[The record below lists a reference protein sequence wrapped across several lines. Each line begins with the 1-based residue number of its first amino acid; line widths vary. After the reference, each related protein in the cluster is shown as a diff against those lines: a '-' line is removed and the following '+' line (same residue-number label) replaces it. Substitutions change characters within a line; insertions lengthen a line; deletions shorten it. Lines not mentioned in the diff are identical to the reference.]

1 MTVVLTLNAEPLW
14 LQAAQQ
20 QALPTVATLA
30 ELTQTQTPVI
40 VNAPVTLAQLTALMA
55 QHPKVLLAYTAPE
68 QEIAALLTQG
78 LTLTAAAA
86 QWQQQ
91 VQALLALHRQWRRKL
106 VLVNL
111 SQLSYCQAS
120 ELTCLDEAGWPL
132 TKPLAAPTAQ
142 FYTVI
147 AAQLLQQQPELSAL
161 YQLLKASSIV
171 ITEQLPPCNLDTIL
185 QQYQSDL
192 SEKQQAN
199 VQVTALVQ
207 EQATLNAK
215 KVQLQTQLH
224 EAQSTLDKTLA
235 EHQSKQQTQQ
245 QVQQALKAEN
255 ELLLTQLMQTQEE
268 LEKQFST
275 AKQLEQQLQQSKQQF
290 INLQQQHQAEL
301 QKYTVNAQQL
311 EQQLAQRAQQAIKLE
326 QQHNLVKTQ
335 MLEVKTESGTAM
347 QKLMQ
352 VQELLQG
359 EVETNRQ
366 LQQHLKQG
374 EEQQRTW
381 QNKYAKSQQE
391 NNEVLSE
398 LMVLQEKLEEY
409 YLQLDK
415 NKHDA
420 ISREKQQKRELT
432 RLQSQLRK
440 AKARADEAEF
450 KLNNLQQDV
459 KGIQNSKAWKVA
471 APVRALS
478 RLIHKED
485 KTKKQIQRDVALI
498 ITSELFDTEWYTRA
512 YPDVASGSINP
523 AEHYLRFGAAEGRRP
538 GPDFD
543 GSWYLQRYPDVAQTG
558 INPLLHFVKFGR
570 NEGRTASLK
579 LLEDHSEQGEE

>member
-14 LQAAQQ
+14 LQAIQQ

-40 VNAPVTLAQLTALMA
+40 VNTPVTLAQLTELIA
-55 QHPKVLLAYTAPE
+55 QYPKVLLAYTAPE

-91 VQALLALHRQWRRKL
+91 VQALLALHRQWRSKL

-111 SQLSYCQAS
+111 SQLSYCHTNDLNILA
-120 ELTCLDEAGWPL
+120 EAGWPL
-132 TKPLAAPTAQ
+132 TKPLVAPTAQ

-161 YQLLKASSIV
+161 YQLLKASSIA

-192 SEKQQAN
+192 SEKKLTNLQF
-199 VQVTALVQ
+199 TALVQ
-207 EQATLNAK
+207 EQTTLNAE
-215 KVQLQTQLH
+215 KVQLQTQLQ
-224 EAQSTLDKTLA
+224 EVQNALDKTVA
-235 EHQSKQQTQQ
+235 EHQSKQ

-268 LEKQFST
+268 LEKQFLT
-275 AKQLEQQLQQSKQQF
+275 AQQLEQQLQQSKQQF
-290 INLQQQHQAEL
+290 INFQQQHQAEL

-335 MLEVKTESGTAM
+335 MLEIKTESDTAL

-359 EVETNRQ
+359 EVETNHQ

-374 EEQQRTW
+374 EEQQRAW
-381 QNKYAKSQQE
+381 QIKYAQSQQE
-391 NNEVLSE
+391 NNEIISE

-420 ISREKQQKRELT
+420 ISRDKQQKRELT
-432 RLQSQLRK
+432 RVQSQLRK

-450 KLNNLQQDV
+450 KLKNLQQDV

-543 GSWYLQRYPDVAQTG
+543 GSWYLQRYPDVAETG

-570 NEGRTASLK
+570 SEGRTASPK
-579 LLEDHSEQGEE
+579 LLEDHREQGEG